1 MRVFKKTKW
10 DVLNAV
16 IAGIILFG
24 TISVSGDEVDTIISI
39 DPSSQN
45 VSAEDTFD
53 VNVSCVPGQ
62 AVKAFEFKLSFNPS
76 LLQANSVTEGD
87 IFDGYTTFFNPGTI
101 DNSTGTIVDVYSLI
115 IGPGNVSN
123 VGTFVTI
130 SFTAKDASGTS
141 TLDIY
146 DVGVTDE
153 TGYLSIDVSDG
164 AVTVQGTGGGS
175 PPGGSPGGGGDM
187 PPAGGDNDGNN
198 APETPMAPFG
208 PAFVEM
214 GVEYVYTS
222 STVDVDGDQIRFRF
236 DWDDGNYSDWS
247 GYVAS
252 NISVSMSHSWD
263 SISTFGVKVIAQDE
277 NGSNSS
283 WSLPLNVTV
292 SQADFGGEPPV
303 ADFEMPS
310 NVSVNQTIV
319 FDASGSFD
327 EDGVIVSYYWD
338 FGDGENGS
346 SMIADHVYKN
356 PGQYNV
362 TLVVTDNNGNTYSKS
377 IIVTVASEAEEDEQG
392 IIPFDLGIVIFGCT
406 IAILVCLVAVFN
418 RSIRLF
424 LSAHRVHLV
433 SHVGIFDKSNRIKK
447 IDAKI
452 EKIKKMNNKI
462 T

>member
-1 MRVFKKTKW
+1 MRVFKKIKW
-10 DVLNAV
+10 DVLMTV
-16 IAGIILFG
+16 IVVIILFG
-24 TISVSGDEVDTIISI
+24 TISVAGDEIDTIISI
-39 DPSSQN
+39 DPSSQT

-101 DNSTGTIVDVYSLI
+101 DNTAGTIVDVYSLI
-115 IGPGNVSN
+115 IGPGNVSDN
-123 VGTFVTI
+123 GTFVTI
-130 SFTAKDASGTS
+130 SFTAKTISGTS
-141 TLDIY
+141 SLDIY

-153 TGYLSIDVSDG
+153 TGYISINVSDG

-175 PPGGSPGGGGDM
+175 PPGGGGGYI

-198 APETPMAPFG
+198 APETPMVPFG

-236 DWDDGNYSDWS
+236 DWDDGNFSDWS
-247 GYVAS
+247 EFVAS
-252 NISVSMSHSWD
+252 NTSISMSHSWATV
-263 SISTFGVKVIAQDE
+263 STFGVRVIAQDE

-292 SQADFGGEPPV
+292 SQADLGGEPPV

-310 NVSVNQTIV
+310 NISVNQTIV
-319 FDASGSFD
+319 FDASDSFD
-327 EDGVIVSYYWD
+327 EDGVIVSYHWD

-362 TLVVTDNNGNTYSKS
+362 TLVVTDNNGNTNSKS
-377 IIVTVASEAEEDEQG
+377 IIITVVSEAEEDEQG
-392 IIPFDLGIVIFGCT
+392 ITPFGLGIVIFGST
-406 IAILVCLVAVFN
+406 MTVLVCLVVVF
-418 RSIRLF
+418 SGKIRLF
-424 LSAHRVHLV
+424 LSARGGHPV

-452 EKIKKMNNKI
+452 EKIKKMNNRI